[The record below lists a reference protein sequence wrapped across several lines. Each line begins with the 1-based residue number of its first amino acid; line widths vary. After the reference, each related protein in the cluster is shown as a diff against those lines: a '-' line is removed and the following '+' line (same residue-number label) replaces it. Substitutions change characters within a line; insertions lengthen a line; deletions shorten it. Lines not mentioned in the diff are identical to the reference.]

1 MGEGLYLP
9 AANVST
15 VKKFVPGRG
24 AIADWSAGILAV
36 AVLGLGCL
44 VVLKPAI
51 DDWDGLYRGDPF
63 GLATTTKTFKQRGDR
78 LTGTRTT
85 KLRASAVE
93 RVLGRSGLLLLR
105 LSLVALAAFL
115 LAAVLHRALLADYRL
130 RIGRGALLRRR
141 AARAEPEPARAS
153 NSVREDTIPLP
164 ATPGI
169 PDPGPAS
176 LAPPIAKLV
185 ASRREELGLSQRELA
200 KRAGISHTVVSRIEQ
215 GEHTPSRKT
224 LERLADAL

>member
-1 MGEGLYLP
+1 VRKLP
-9 AANVST
+9 VTRS
-15 VKKFVPGRG
+15 G
-24 AIADWSAGILAV
+24 IADWTAGLLAV
-36 AVLGLGCL
+36 AVLAFGGL

-51 DDWDGLYRGDPF
+51 DDWNGLYRTDPF
-63 GLATTTKTFKQRGDR
+63 GLAVTSKTFKQRDHR
-78 LTGTRTT
+78 LIGTKTT
-85 KLRASAVE
+85 KLRASTAE

-115 LAAVLHRALLADYRL
+115 LAAVLHRAILADYRL
-130 RIGRGALLRRR
+130 ALSRGPASRKP
-141 AARAEPEPARAS
+141 AASSDKGVERVSNGARTESLPPVETPA
-153 NSVREDTIPLP
+153 VT
-164 ATPGI
+164 
-169 PDPGPAS
+169 DPGPTS